1 MGFVIIY
8 FALLLVVDIDDYDW
22 QEEYFAMNQKFSNIL
37 DCAVEEIFATNLL
50 TRVQVF
56 LTGIN
61 RNITKAIKE
70 ANDEVQLMA
79 LLRNFFSL
87 SNISTLKEFFERCK
101 IEHDAQELDKLLK
114 DRDAISKKI
123 LAKNFASEAIK
134 IYENNK
140 RCSISST
147 VSYW

>member
-1 MGFVIIY
+1 MGFVIIC

-22 QEEYFAMNQKFSNIL
+22 QDDYFAMDRKFSNIL
-37 DCAVEEIFATNLL
+37 DRAIEEIFATNLL

-70 ANDEVQLMA
+70 ANDEVQLME

-101 IEHDAQELDKLLK
+101 IEHDARELDELLK
-114 DRDAISKKI
+114 DRDAIYKKI
-123 LAKNFASEAIK
+123 LAKKFALKAIE
-134 IYENNK
+134 IYEESK
-140 RCSISST
+140 RCSTSST
-147 VSYW
+147 VSY